1 MRVEYD
7 PQIRSMD
14 DSLEKFLA
22 PMVAGAGK
30 AVAGAGRLAGK
41 AVVGAA
47 RLGAKTIG
55 AAARGVKAIA
65 GGIGNAK
72 QVAGAVASDLGAG
85 AGAGAGANDGAL
97 TVAQQKVEQKKTE
110 LADAEQEL
118 ATLSNQPP
126 AAEAAPVEA
135 EPMPALAT
143 TGKAIGGLDGNDQE
157 GSPTEQ
163 PGTSATAPVTKTY
176 FRDTFGIDGA
186 DLVDLLEKGG
196 EQELVPSV
204 ITLLR
209 AEQQAVLKQFDWW
222 DANDWPLIKLQDN
235 DYNLLIMYRDRLELP
250 LRQTIVGVKKAVG
263 EKEKNEIWK
272 GWHSR
277 LDAENRLS
285 RRERGLLE
293 ECNNT
298 LRKHGAM
305 NSQTLSSYGV
315 NASSSEIGSLI
326 KGYGYLYDVTV
337 VGKGTKHD
345 DRTLYYGTPKPPI
358 FLKKIDSFIGNLW
371 EVDGAV
377 EITPTGAPRLTL
389 PFTTKRGEDYT
400 VVLKQRLG
408 VEGVMWEGD
417 KFVIEGTTAFTKAT
431 KHALPFL
438 VEKKGEASIMI
449 AALEGDDK
457 AERLVSYQY
466 QDPQQQVH
474 LLKEWNVSEN
484 EMKMWAEVIING

>member
-1 MRVEYD
+1 MMRIEHD
-7 PQIRSMD
+7 PEIRSID

-22 PMVAGAGK
+22 PMLAGAGK
-30 AVAGAGRLAGK
+30 
-41 AVVGAA
+41 
-47 RLGAKTIG
+47 
-55 AAARGVKAIA
+55 
-65 GGIGNAK
+65 
-72 QVAGAVASDLGAG
+72 VAGAVAAAPLKLAVGAAKMGAKAITAG
-85 AGAGAGANDGAL
+85 AAKLGIGGGQPDPAL
-97 TVAQQKVEQKKTE
+97 TMAQQKVEQKKTE
-110 LADAEQEL
+110 LATAEQEL
-118 ATLSNQPP
+118 QSISNQPP
-126 AAEAAPVEA
+126 AAEAAPAEA
-135 EPMPALAT
+135 APMPALAT
-143 TGKAIGGLDGNDQE
+143 AGKEIGGLDGNAQQ

-163 PGTSATAPVTKTY
+163 PGTDATAPPIVTKTY

-263 EKEKNEIWK
+263 EKEQNEIWK

-285 RRERGLLE
+285 RRERGILE

-298 LRKHGAM
+298 LRKHGAL

-315 NASSSEIGSLI
+315 NASSPEIGSLI

-337 VGKGTKHD
+337 VGKGTKYD

-371 EVDGAV
+371 EVDGSV

-417 KFVIEGTTAFTKAT
+417 KFVIEGTKAFTKAAE
-431 KHALPFL
+431 HALPFL
-438 VEKKGEASIMI
+438 IEKKGEASVMI
-449 AALEGDDK
+449 AAIKGDDK
-457 AERLVSYQY
+457 AERLISYQY
-466 QDPQQQVH
+466 QNPQQQVH

-484 EMKMWAEVIING
+484 EMKMWAEVITNG